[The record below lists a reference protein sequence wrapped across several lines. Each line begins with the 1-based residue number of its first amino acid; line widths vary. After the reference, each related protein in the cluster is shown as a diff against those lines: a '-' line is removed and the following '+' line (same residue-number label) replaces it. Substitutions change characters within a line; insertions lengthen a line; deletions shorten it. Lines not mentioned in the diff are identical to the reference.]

1 MMAINSENETLY
13 CLPWKG
19 MHYIGPTRTPYD
31 QDLDSVVCTQKEVDW
46 MLSEINLV
54 IPKLNLTRK
63 DVHYTYAGIQ
73 PVSCDPKGPQGDAAD
88 SHS

>member
-1 MMAINSENETLY
+1 MKPSIACPGRVCTI
-13 CLPWKG
+13 KG

-46 MLSEINLV
+46 MHSEINLV

-63 DVHYTYAGIQ
+63 DFHLLDEILI
-73 PVSCDPKGPQGDAAD
+73 P
-88 SHS
+88 

>member
-1 MMAINSENETLY
+1 
-13 CLPWKG
+13 

-46 MLSEINLV
+46 MHSEINLV

-63 DVHYTYAGIQ
+63 DFYLLDEILIPLKKIKRFDKNG
-73 PVSCDPKGPQGDAAD
+73 
-88 SHS
+88 